1 MMFALDRDNTCM
13 LSLIAAAFYHI
24 QSRDFKK
31 AIDVYRAILTCLVSS
46 FLLSST
52 S

>member
-31 AIDVYRAILTCLVSS
+31 AIDVYRAILTCLVSC